1 MLNATAGEIETIGP
15 LNAAR
20 RLLKYSGTALLFYAE
35 TNGRGDTDPQRYPG
49 PVLSGAPHAGRV
61 SGIFPL
67 CGKSGKGYK
76 GGQRFS
82 GGYLSGK
89 SATIE
94 RFANLRNVREE
105 ITIVDE
111 E

>member
-1 MLNATAGEIETIGP
+1 M
-15 LNAAR
+15 R
-20 RLLKYSGTALLFYAE
+20 
-35 TNGRGDTDPQRYPG
+35 TNGRGDTDPQRYLG
-49 PVLSGAPHAGRV
+49 LSYLARPTQE
-61 SGIFPL
+61 GIRDFFPL

-76 GGQRFS
+76 GGQKRFS

-89 SATIE
+89 SATIA